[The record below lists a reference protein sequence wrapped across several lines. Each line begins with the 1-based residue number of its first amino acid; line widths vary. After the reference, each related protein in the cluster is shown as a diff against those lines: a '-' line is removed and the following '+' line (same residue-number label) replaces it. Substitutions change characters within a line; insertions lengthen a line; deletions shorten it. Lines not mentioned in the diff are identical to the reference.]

1 MASLPNAAD
10 AANDLS
16 CLGEPYADGPPDFAA
31 IADALGG
38 EAYADGVWAP
48 APGEPAE
55 DRGLRVTPHR
65 GSLWGVR
72 VANSHAPVEDDS
84 LSYVVDK
91 CGLRPQRPPSLEP
104 PAAANDNQPVALS
117 FVDPSRWAGKP
128 VPNREW
134 FIEGVVPAGTVTLLS
149 GDGGV
154 GKSLLALQLAA
165 ATALGASTAGFEP
178 RAGRAMVI
186 AAEDEEGELH
196 RRLADIV
203 THHGRSLADLG
214 DLRLYPMADRDALL
228 ASPDRAGHMEATP
241 LWKFFAV
248 DAKAFKPS
256 LIVLDTSAD
265 LFGGDEIRR
274 SQVRQ
279 FVAMLRALA
288 IETGAAVILLSHPS
302 VAGMTAGTGTSGSTA
317 WNNSVRSRLYMDRE
331 PDRDPAA
338 RRLRV
343 MKANYGSPGAEFR
356 LRWEDGAFVAGP
368 EANCPLVAKAEAEH
382 VDRIFVDLLR
392 KLTRQGQQVG
402 SALARNYAPVVM
414 AAHPDSAGVNKIQF
428 EAAMHRL
435 LDSAVVHVSEEGPP
449 SRRRRRLL
457 VSADVYSPR

>member
-1 MASLPNAAD
+1 MARRSLREARALEEKLVTHLKPAA
-10 AANDLS
+10 
-16 CLGEPYADGPPDFAA
+16 EA
-31 IADALGG
+31 IIAG
-38 EAYADGVWAP
+38 
-48 APGEPAE
+48 
-55 DRGLRVTPHR
+55 
-65 GSLWGVR
+65 
-72 VANSHAPVEDDS
+72 
-84 LSYVVDK
+84 
-91 CGLRPQRPPSLEP
+91 
-104 PAAANDNQPVALS
+104 AANDNRPVGLS

-128 VPNREW
+128 VPEREW

-165 ATALGASTAGFEP
+165 ATALGASMAGFRP

-203 THHGRSLADLG
+203 AHHGKSLADLG

-228 ASPDRAGHMEATP
+228 ASPDRTGAMEATP

-248 DAKAFKPS
+248 DARAFRPS
-256 LIVLDTSAD
+256 LVVLDTCAD

-317 WNNSVRSRLYMDRE
+317 WSNSVRSRLYMDRD

-343 MKANYGSPGAEFR
+343 MKANYGLTGEEFG
-356 LRWEDGAFVAGP
+356 LRWENGVFVAGP
-368 EANCPLVAKAEAEH
+368 TANCPLVAKVEAEH

-392 KLTRQGQQVG
+392 KLTRQGQYLG
-402 SALARNYAPVVM
+402 SALARNYAPSVM
-414 AAHPDSAGVNKIQF
+414 AAHPDAAGVTKARF
-428 EAAMHRL
+428 EAAMNRL
-435 LDSAVVHVSEEGPP
+435 LETDSIRVVEEGPP

-457 VSADVYSPR
+457 ASVDIFSPS